1 MKENDINDIL
11 KIIREISY
19 RIKLK
24 NIEVILFYLFE
35 HILII
40 SMILISIAYYFYVS
54 KTNFILF
61 CVVYPLS
68 LISLMMII
76 YEIFWFINV
85 QRKRIKN
92 YIPNFCSDIS
102 VYGIEDVAYVNRL
115 LRYDSD
121 ALRLALNVCNREM
134 TFRQNTNNLFIGDSR
149 KIGLLPISAA
159 IIVGILILNNYPK
172 YLIVILAL
180 FFVFRAIFSILDIF
194 VFRRE
199 KGINRAIDL
208 LNLAIEIKKNTI
220 SSVSS

>member
-11 KIIREISY
+11 KIVREISY

-61 CVVYPLS
+61 CLICPVT

-85 QRKRIKN
+85 
-92 YIPNFCSDIS
+92 
-102 VYGIEDVAYVNRL
+102 
-115 LRYDSD
+115 
-121 ALRLALNVCNREM
+121 
-134 TFRQNTNNLFIGDSR
+134 
-149 KIGLLPISAA
+149 
-159 IIVGILILNNYPK
+159 
-172 YLIVILAL
+172 
-180 FFVFRAIFSILDIF
+180 
-194 VFRRE
+194 
-199 KGINRAIDL
+199 
-208 LNLAIEIKKNTI
+208 
-220 SSVSS
+220 

>member
-11 KIIREISY
+11 KIVKEIVRS
-19 RIKLK
+19 INLK
-24 NIEVILFYLFE
+24 NIEVILCYLFL
-35 HILII
+35 HLFII
-40 SMILISIAYYFYVS
+40 SMVLMSVAYYCCLSETNFFLFCIVYPISLISI
-54 KTNFILF
+54 
-61 CVVYPLS
+61 
-68 LISLMMII
+68 MMIG
-76 YEIFWFINV
+76 YEILWFINV
-85 QRKRIKN
+85 QRKRITN

-102 VYGIEDVAYVNRL
+102 VYGIEDVSYVNRL

-121 ALRLALNVCNREM
+121 ALRLALNVCSREM
-134 TFRQNTNNLFIGDSR
+134 TFRQNENNLFIGDSR

-159 IIVGILILNNYPK
+159 IIVGILALNNAPK
-172 YLIVILAL
+172 YLITILAL

-194 VFRRE
+194 IFRRE